1 MNDPDE
7 LRRWL
12 TERIAGLAGLAPE
25 LVDAGVPLAE
35 LGVSSRDAALIAA
48 ELGELLGREPDL
60 SLLGRYPSIAALAA
74 ALDARP
80 RPRAAEPV
88 AVLGIGCRL
97 PGIES
102 PDGLWHAL
110 LSGAVR
116 GAFPSGFDAAF
127 FGMEVAEAAELDP
140 RERLL
145 LETTWAALEH
155 AGIAP
160 STLRGSRTGVFAGV
174 AAGAGAIATG
184 VSDWFDL
191 RGPSLAV
198 DAEGSSSLAAVHQAV
213 RALAA
218 GEADLMV
225 AAGVDASVAGVVVLK
240 RLSDARRDG
249 DRVLA
254 VIRGS
259 AVGAAGRA
267 AGLPAQVLA
276 DAHAVAG
283 SDPATV
289 DYVETQ
295 GTWAEVRAL
304 EAVLAGNRGGGR
316 PLLFGTPVGSGDL
329 GAAAGILG
337 LVKLVLAL
345 WHNRI
350 PPTVPGAEPD
360 PVRPADEDE
369 PVGGVTPPVPRSDLG
384 RLPDVEELAG
394 GVAPVGPRSDLG
406 RLPDVDELAGGV
418 APVGS
423 RSDLGR
429 LPDVDEPP
437 GQAAPVGPRSD
448 LGRLPDVD
456 ELAGGVAPVGSRSD
470 LRRLPD
476 VDELAGGVASVGSR
490 SDLGRLPDVDEPP
503 GQAAPVGP
511 RSGETR
517 RSDVDEPSARS
528 LPSRLRPR
536 PTHLSLV
543 DRPTDWP
550 RYGGT
555 ARAGVSAFGRTGAH
569 LVLEEWPKPLTPAAP
584 GSRWSGR
591 PQIFALSAHSESA
604 LRRRAGDLA
613 DWLAGPGRATAP
625 GDLAAALA
633 RRRDHLPLRAAVV
646 TSSRAALVGGLRALS
661 EGRTTADVVRGTTG
675 RELPRPVFVFSGA
688 GSQWPAMGRRML
700 GAEPDFRA
708 AVAALEPIFLAKAG
722 FSLRAALRRPLGDPS
737 VVAPLVFGTQVALAH
752 WWRTHGV
759 EPAAVLGHST
769 GEVAAAVVAG
779 ALDVGDGLDIVVTAA
794 NLLAELPPSAM
805 AVVELPAAEVHE
817 PGITVVE
824 YTSPT
829 QCTVA
834 GDAEQIA
841 ALVSRV
847 DGLGRLARR
856 LEGTGHTAAVEPVLG
871 RFRAALGHLRP
882 RPPATRCY
890 SSALEA
896 PVFDVDHWVAT
907 LRRPVRFTQA
917 VAAAVADGHRWFA
930 EISPHPIALPAVEQT
945 AAGVRTLA
953 SLSRRDGEENAF
965 AHSLAELHTAGHPAV
980 LDRRYPEAPVLD
992 LPPPPWD
999 HRTFRAPRR
1008 AANHPLLG
1016 TRVEVPG
1023 EDRHLW
1029 QATVAPDSPAWLGE
1043 HRAHGVPV
1051 FPATAFLELFLAG
1064 ARELFGTGRV
1074 RVDGLEVHRVLAVTG
1089 ETVLSTEIRIDGT
1102 AVVRAKAGASWV
1114 RHATAW
1120 VSADTDPAPAA
1131 LSQVDKELPP
1141 APLGY
1146 ALHPVLAGA
1155 CLGPGE
1161 PAGFGRVRLLG
1172 DAGRGV
1178 RCRRDGTEAAQL
1190 VTEDGEVVAD
1200 FADVRFRAPGAVPLA
1215 ARAFGTTWPEVP
1227 LPPIPP
1233 SGRNSWLLLTDE
1245 HPAALGRAVALA
1257 LALAAAGDEALS
1269 LPQDDLDELPRF
1281 LAERPVRGVVF
1292 LAGAPHA
1299 YHDPED
1305 ARDLLDVVRSVV
1317 GRLGP
1322 DVRFHLV
1329 TQSSGEPGLAFLRGL
1344 VRVLAHQRPGLRAT
1358 LVDCDARSDVDVL
1371 ARELRADA
1379 PDDEVRWRHDV
1390 RYATRL
1396 TRVPLVDSGSTGPG
1410 AYVITGGFGALGLAT
1425 AHWLAS
1431 NGATRIVLCGRRDT
1445 SIDLSEVD
1453 VVIIAGDIAAPGV
1466 AERVVAV
1473 ATANGLPLRGIVH
1486 AANVLGEDVAAVW
1499 RPKVLGAR
1507 RLHEATADTP
1517 PDWWLN
1523 YTSTAALFG
1532 AREEETAQATAD
1544 AWLDAFAAWRRSRGL
1559 PATTV
1564 HWGPVPEIAEA
1575 LPAVLASDRASVGI
1589 ARLDASDLVR
1599 RPYFEAVL
1607 DGVVTE
1613 ATPRDRL
1620 TGIVAGLLGHAVPPD
1635 VPLVELGLDSLTAM
1649 RARAAVER
1657 EFGVALPV
1665 PLLLGGARLD
1675 DLAGYVTG
1683 TPVPAPRVRR
1693 TGVPL
1698 VLFGEPG
1705 VYRPLLDRL
1714 GDEPCQVLDVSDV
1727 DAAVDRLGSSG
1738 PYRLGGWAAGGVLAF
1753 ETARR
1758 LAARGERVD
1767 VVVLFDAEAPPDA
1780 EPYAG
1785 RVVLYAAGDA
1795 AASGWTACCADLH
1808 VEPVPGDHRSMLEP
1822 PHVTVPA
1829 RHLAAEL
1836 AGRTS
1841 PGITPV

>member
-25 LVDAGVPLAE
+25 LVDAAVPLAE
-35 LGVSSRDAALIAA
+35 LGLSSRDEATIAA

-60 SLLGRYPSIAALAA
+60 GLLGRYPSIAALAA
-74 ALDARP
+74 ALEARP
-80 RPRAAEPV
+80 RPRAGEPV

-102 PDGLWHAL
+102 PEGLWRAL
-110 LSGAVR
+110 LAGVVVPGASV
-116 GAFPSGFDAAF
+116 AEFDADF
-127 FGMEVAEAAELDP
+127 FGIDVAEAAEMDP

-145 LETTWAALEH
+145 LETTWAAFEH
-155 AGIAP
+155 AGLAP
-160 STLRGSRTGVFAGV
+160 GTLRGSRTGVFAGV
-174 AAGAGAIATG
+174 PAGAPAIASG

-191 RGPSLAV
+191 RGPSSSV
-198 DAEGSSSLAAVHQAV
+198 DAAGSASLTAVHHAA

-225 AAGVDASVAGVVVLK
+225 AAGVEGLVAGVVVLK
-240 RLSDARRDG
+240 RLADARRDG

-259 AVGAAGRA
+259 AVGSAGRSG
-267 AGLPAQVLA
+267 GLPAQVLA

-289 DYVETQ
+289 DYVETPGSVVEGQ
-295 GTWAEVRAL
+295 AL
-304 EAVLAGNRGGGR
+304 EVVLGRNRDYRR
-316 PLLFGTPVGSGDL
+316 PLLFGSPGFGDVGGVV
-329 GAAAGILG
+329 GILG
-337 LVKLVLAL
+337 LIKVVLAL
-345 WHNRI
+345 WHDRI
-350 PPTVPGAEPD
+350 PPSFGLAEPGS
-360 PVRPADEDE
+360 PRLLGVGESAGPAAQPGLRSE
-369 PVGGVTPPVPRSDLG
+369 PAPRADAGHPAPPNPRS
-384 RLPDVEELAG
+384 G
-394 GVAPVGPRSDLG
+394 GTP
-406 RLPDVDELAGGV
+406 
-418 APVGS
+418 GS
-423 RSDLGR
+423 R
-429 LPDVDEPP
+429 VDEPADRSP
-437 GQAAPVGPRSD
+437 SAGQ
-448 LGRLPDVD
+448 
-456 ELAGGVAPVGSRSD
+456 
-470 LRRLPD
+470 
-476 VDELAGGVASVGSR
+476 
-490 SDLGRLPDVDEPP
+490 
-503 GQAAPVGP
+503 
-511 RSGETR
+511 RSG
-517 RSDVDEPSARS
+517 SARGS
-528 LPSRLRPR
+528 GVSEPAGSPSQASRRPGVPRLSP
-536 PTHLSLV
+536 V
-543 DRPTDWP
+543 DNPTDWP

-591 PQIFALSAHSESA
+591 PQIFAVSAHSESA

-613 DWLAGPGRATAP
+613 DWLAGPGRSIAP

-633 RRRDHLPLRAAVV
+633 RRREHLPLRAAVV
-646 TSSRAALVGGLRALS
+646 TSSRAALLAGLRALA
-661 EGRTTADVVRGTTG
+661 EGRTTADVVRGTAG

-700 GAEPDFRA
+700 GAEPEFRA

-722 FSLRAALRRPLGDPS
+722 FSLRGALRRPLGDPA
-737 VVAPLVFGTQVALAH
+737 VVAPLVFGTQVALAN
-752 WWRTHGV
+752 WWRAHGV
-759 EPAAVLGHST
+759 EPVAVLGHST

-779 ALDVGDGLDIVVTAA
+779 ALDVGDGLDVVVTSA

-805 AVVELPAAEVHE
+805 AVVELPADEVRE
-817 PGITVVE
+817 PGLTVVE

-834 GDAEQIA
+834 GSEERIA

-882 RPPATRCY
+882 RPPGITCY
-890 SSALEA
+890 SSALED

-999 HRTFRAPRR
+999 HRTFHLPRR
-1008 AANHPLLG
+1008 ATDHPLLG
-1016 TRVEVPG
+1016 TRVEIPG

-1029 QATVAPDSPAWLGE
+1029 QATIAPDAPAWLGE
-1043 HRAHGVPV
+1043 HRMHDVPV
-1051 FPATAFLELFLAG
+1051 FPATGFLELFLAG

-1089 ETVLSTEIRIDGT
+1089 ETVLSTEIRLDGT
-1102 AVVRAKAGASWV
+1102 AVVRAKTGAGWV

-1120 VSADTDPAPAA
+1120 VSADTDPAPAT
-1131 LSQVDKELPP
+1131 LSEVDKTVKPP
-1141 APLGY
+1141 PPGY
-1146 ALHPVLAGA
+1146 ALHPVVADA

-1172 DAGRGV
+1172 DPGQGV
-1178 RCRRDGTEAAQL
+1178 RCRKDGTEAVQL

-1200 FADVRFRAPGAVPLA
+1200 FADVRFRAPGDVPLA

-1233 SGRNSWLLLTDE
+1233 GERSSWLLLTDE

-1257 LALAAAGDEALS
+1257 LALAEAGDEALS
-1269 LPQDDLDELPRF
+1269 LPQDDLDELPGF

-1305 ARDLLDVVRSVV
+1305 ARDLLDVVRTVID
-1317 GRLGP
+1317 RLGP
-1322 DVRFHLV
+1322 GVRLHLV

-1371 ARELRADA
+1371 ARELRSGA

-1390 RYATRL
+1390 RYAARL
-1396 TRVPLVDSGSTGPG
+1396 TRVPLVDGGSPGPG

-1425 AHWLAS
+1425 ANWLAS
-1431 NGATRIVLCGRRDT
+1431 AGATRIVLCGHDDGE
-1445 SIDLSEVD
+1445 IELSGVD
-1453 VVIIAGDIAAPGV
+1453 VVVIEGDIAAPGV
-1466 AERVVAV
+1466 AERLIAA
-1473 ATANGLPLRGIVH
+1473 ATADGLPLRGIVH
-1486 AANVLGEDVAAVW
+1486 AASVAGDDVAAVW

-1517 PDWWLN
+1517 PGWWLN
-1523 YTSTAALFG
+1523 YASTAALFG
-1532 AREEETAQATAD
+1532 APEEPAQATAD
-1544 AWLDAFAAWRRSRGL
+1544 AWLDAFADWRRSRGL

-1564 HWGPVPEIAEA
+1564 HWGAVSEAVEA
-1575 LPAVLASDRASVGI
+1575 LPAVLASDRPSVGI
-1589 ARLDASDLVR
+1589 TRLDTSDLVR
-1599 RPYFEAVL
+1599 RPYFAAIL
-1607 DGVVTE
+1607 DGVPAA

-1620 TGIVAGLLGHAVPPD
+1620 ADIVAGLLGRPAAPD

-1683 TPVPAPRVRR
+1683 ASIPVRARR
-1693 TGVPL
+1693 SGTPL

-1705 VYRPLLDRL
+1705 VYRSLREHL
-1714 GDEPCQVLDVSDV
+1714 GDVPCHVLDASDV
-1727 DAAVDRLGSSG
+1727 DTGVARLREVRPAG

-1758 LAARGERVD
+1758 LTALGERVD
-1767 VVVLFDAEAPPDA
+1767 VVVLFAAEAPPDP

-1785 RVVLYAAGDA
+1785 RVVLYLTADA
-1795 AASGWTACCADLH
+1795 AAPGWAACCADLH
-1808 VEPVPGDHRSMLEP
+1808 VEIVPGDHRSMLEP
-1822 PHVTVPA
+1822 PHVS
-1829 RHLAAEL
+1829 HLAAEL

>member
-12 TERIAGLAGLAPE
+12 TERIAALAGLTPE

-35 LGVSSRDAALIAA
+35 LGLSSRDAATIAA

-60 SLLGRYPSIAALAA
+60 GLLGRYPSITALVA
-74 ALDARP
+74 ALDVRP
-80 RPRAAEPV
+80 RPRAGEPV

-102 PDGLWHAL
+102 PEGYWRAL
-110 LSGAVR
+110 NSGAVVP
-116 GAFPSGFDAAF
+116 GASHAEFDPAF
-127 FGMEVAEAAELDP
+127 FGIDVAEAAELDP

-145 LETTWAALEH
+145 LETTWAAFEH
-155 AGIAP
+155 AGLAP
-160 STLRGSRTGVFAGV
+160 GTLRGSRTGVFAGV
-174 AAGAGAIATG
+174 SAGASAIASG

-191 RGPSLAV
+191 RGPSVSV
-198 DAEGSSSLAAVHQAV
+198 DAEGSASLTAVHQAV

-218 GEADLMV
+218 GEAEVMV
-225 AAGVDASVAGVVVLK
+225 AAGVAGLVAGVVVLK
-240 RLSDARRDG
+240 RLADARRDG

-267 AGLPAQVLA
+267 GGLPAQVLA

-295 GTWAEVRAL
+295 GSLVEGQAL
-304 EAVLAGNRGGGR
+304 EVVLGRNRDGRR
-316 PLLFGTPVGSGDL
+316 PLLFGSPGFGDFDEV
-329 GAAAGILG
+329 AGILG
-337 LVKLVLAL
+337 LIKVVLAL

-350 PPTVPGAEPD
+350 PPSSGLAGPSPARLSGAGEPADRSARPDLARLSGAAEPAG
-360 PVRPADEDE
+360 RPA
-369 PVGGVTPPVPRSDLG
+369 PPDPQSG
-384 RLPDVEELAG
+384 RQSPA
-394 GVAPVGPRSDLG
+394 R
-406 RLPDVDELAGGV
+406 
-418 APVGS
+418 
-423 RSDLGR
+423 
-429 LPDVDEPP
+429 
-437 GQAAPVGPRSD
+437 
-448 LGRLPDVD
+448 
-456 ELAGGVAPVGSRSD
+456 
-470 LRRLPD
+470 
-476 VDELAGGVASVGSR
+476 
-490 SDLGRLPDVDEPP
+490 
-503 GQAAPVGP
+503 
-511 RSGETR
+511 RSGT
-517 RSDVDEPSARS
+517 
-528 LPSRLRPR
+528 PR
-536 PTHLSLV
+536 LSLV
-543 DRPTDWP
+543 DSPTDWP

-555 ARAGVSAFGRTGAH
+555 ARAGVSAFGRAGAH
-569 LVLEEWPKPLTPAAP
+569 VVLEEWPKPLIPAAP

-613 DWLAGPGRATAP
+613 DWLAGPGRSTAP
-625 GDLAAALA
+625 GDLAAALG
-633 RRRDHLPLRAAVV
+633 RRREHLPLRAAVV
-646 TSSRAALVGGLRALS
+646 TSSRAALLDGLRALA
-661 EGRTTADVVRGTTG
+661 EGRTTADLVRGTAG

-700 GAEPDFRA
+700 GAEPEFRA
-708 AVAALEPIFLAKAG
+708 AVAALEPVFLAKAG
-722 FSLRAALRRPLGDPS
+722 FSLRGALRRPLGDPA
-737 VVAPLVFGTQVALAH
+737 VVAPLVFGTQVALAN
-752 WWRTHGV
+752 WWRAHGV

-779 ALDVGDGLDIVVTAA
+779 ALDVGDGLDVVVTAA

-805 AVVELPAAEVHE
+805 AVVELPGDEVHE
-817 PGITVVE
+817 PGLTVVE

-834 GDAEQIA
+834 GREEHIA

-856 LEGTGHTAAVEPVLG
+856 LDGTGHTAAVEPVLG

-882 RPPATRCY
+882 RPPVTTCY
-890 SSALEA
+890 SSAVES

-965 AHSLAELHTAGHPAV
+965 ARSLAELHTAGHPAV

-999 HRTFRAPRR
+999 HRTFRLPRR
-1008 AANHPLLG
+1008 PADHPLLG

-1029 QATVAPDSPAWLGE
+1029 QATIAPDAPAWLGE
-1043 HRAHGVPV
+1043 HRTHDVPV
-1051 FPATAFLELFLAG
+1051 FPATGFLELFLAG
-1064 ARELFGTGRV
+1064 ARELFGTRRV

-1089 ETVLSTEIRIDGT
+1089 ETLLSTEIRVDGT
-1102 AVVRAKAGASWV
+1102 AVVRAKAGAGWV

-1120 VSADTDPAPAA
+1120 VAADTDPAPTP
-1131 LSQVDKELPP
+1131 LSEVDRTVNPSPP
-1141 APLGY
+1141 GY

-1172 DAGRGV
+1172 DPGRGV
-1178 RCRRDGTEAAQL
+1178 RCRKDGTGAVQL

-1200 FADVRFRAPGAVPLA
+1200 FADVRFRAPGDVPLA
-1215 ARAFGTTWPEVP
+1215 ARAFGTTWPEAP
-1227 LPPIPP
+1227 LTGPGEP
-1233 SGRNSWLLLTDE
+1233 GSWLLLTDE
-1245 HPAALGRAVALA
+1245 HPAALGRAVGLA

-1269 LPQDDLDELPRF
+1269 LPQDDLDELPGF
-1281 LAERPVRGVVF
+1281 LTERPVRGVVF

-1305 ARDLLDVVRSVV
+1305 ARDLLHTVRSVV
-1317 GRLGP
+1317 ARLGP

-1329 TQSSGEPGLAFLRGL
+1329 TQSSGEPGLVFLRGL
-1344 VRVLAHQRPGLRAT
+1344 VRVLAFDRPELRAT
-1358 LVDCDARSDVDVL
+1358 LVDCDARSDVDCL
-1371 ARELRADA
+1371 ARELRSDA

-1390 RYATRL
+1390 RYAARL
-1396 TRVPLVDSGSTGPG
+1396 TRVPLVDGGAIGPG
-1410 AYVITGGFGALGLAT
+1410 AYVVTGGFGALGSAT
-1425 AHWLAS
+1425 ARWLAS
-1431 NGATRIVLCGRRDT
+1431 GGATRIVLCGLDE
-1445 SIDLSEVD
+1445 IELPGVD
-1453 VVIIAGDIAAPGV
+1453 VVVVDGDIAAPGV
-1466 AERVVAV
+1466 AERLVAA
-1473 ATANGLPLRGIVH
+1473 ATEDGLPLRGIVH
-1486 AANVLGEDVAAVW
+1486 AASAPGDDVAAVW

-1507 RLHEATADTP
+1507 RLHEATADAP
-1517 PDWWLN
+1517 PDWWLT
-1523 YTSTAALFG
+1523 YASTAALFG
-1532 AREEETAQATAD
+1532 EPGRTAHATAD
-1544 AWLDAFAAWRRSRGL
+1544 AWLDAFATWRRSRGL
-1559 PATTV
+1559 PTTTV
-1564 HWGPVPEIAEA
+1564 HWGALPEAVEA
-1575 LPAVLASDRASVGI
+1575 LPAVLAADRPSVGI
-1589 ARLDASDLVR
+1589 ARPDASRDFVR
-1599 RPYFEAVL
+1599 RPYFPA
-1607 DGVVTE
+1607 GAPAA

-1620 TGIVAGLLGHAVPPD
+1620 TAVVAEILGREVTPD

-1683 TPVPAPRVRR
+1683 TPVPVRAR
-1693 TGVPL
+1693 RSGTPL
-1698 VLFGEPG
+1698 VLFGDPE
-1705 VYRPLLDRL
+1705 VYRPLLDYL
-1714 GDEPCQVLDVSDV
+1714 EDVPCHVLDVSDV
-1727 DAAVDRLGSSG
+1727 DAGVEKLREVRPAG
-1738 PYRLGGWAAGGVLAF
+1738 PYRLGGWASGGVLAF

-1758 LAARGERVD
+1758 LTALGDQVD
-1767 VVVLFDAEAPPDA
+1767 VVVLFEAEAPQPA

-1785 RVVLYAAGDA
+1785 RVVLYLTAAAAAAGWA
-1795 AASGWTACCADLH
+1795 ACCPDLH
-1808 VEPVPGDHRSMLEP
+1808 VEVVPGDHRSMLEP
-1822 PHVTVPA
+1822 PHVS
-1829 RHLAAEL
+1829 HLAAEL

>member
-35 LGVSSRDAALIAA
+35 LGLSSRDAATVAA

-60 SLLGRYPSIAALAA
+60 GLLGRYPSIAALAT
-74 ALDARP
+74 ALAGRDTRP
-80 RPRAAEPV
+80 RPRAGEPV

-102 PDGLWHAL
+102 PDELWRAL
-110 LSGAVR
+110 LAGASGGASGA
-116 GAFPSGFDAAF
+116 GFDAAF
-127 FGMEVAEAAELDP
+127 FGIDVAEAAEMDP

-145 LETTWAALEH
+145 LETTWAAFEH

-160 STLRGSRTGVFAGV
+160 STVRGSRTGVFAGGSV
-174 AAGAGAIATG
+174 RTTG
-184 VSDWFDL
+184 VSDRFDL
-191 RGPSLAV
+191 RGPSLTV
-198 DAEGSSSLAAVHQAV
+198 DAEGTASLAAVHQAA
-213 RALAA
+213 RALSA
-218 GEADLMV
+218 GEADV
-225 AAGVDASVAGVVVLK
+225 VVVAGVSEAVAGVAVLK
-240 RLSDARRDG
+240 RLADARRDG

-259 AVGAAGRA
+259 AVGAGGAE
-267 AGLPAQVLA
+267 VLA

-295 GTWAEVRAL
+295 GAEAGAL
-304 EAVLAGNRGGGR
+304 EGVFGRNREGR
-316 PLLFGTPVGSGDL
+316 PLLVGAPAAGMGDL
-329 GAAAGILG
+329 GAAAGIFG
-337 LVKLVLAL
+337 LIKVVLAL

-350 PPTVPGAEPD
+350 PPAGWPALPSSAEWPAPPSQRPGAPD
-360 PVRPADEDE
+360 LTSVDSAADHPGPASQRLGASGLPPADSSPDWPAPSSPQSGAAGLSDEDE
-369 PVGGVTPPVPRSDLG
+369 PADRPAPPSQRSGTPGLPPVDSS
-384 RLPDVEELAG
+384 PDWPAPSSPQSGAAG
-394 GVAPVGPRSDLG
+394 LSPVGDPAEWS
-406 RLPDVDELAGGV
+406 V
-418 APVGS
+418 
-423 RSDLGR
+423 
-429 LPDVDEPP
+429 PP
-437 GQAAPVGPRSD
+437 GSQSGTPGVKGGWPAPPSQRASATGPS
-448 LGRLPDVD
+448 PVD
-456 ELAGGVAPVGSRSD
+456 NPAEWPA
-470 LRRLPD
+470 
-476 VDELAGGVASVGSR
+476 
-490 SDLGRLPDVDEPP
+490 PP
-503 GQAAPVGP
+503 GSQSGTPGVEGAQPGP
-511 RSGETR
+511 
-517 RSDVDEPSARS
+517 
-528 LPSRLRPR
+528 PSRRPGA
-536 PTHLSLV
+536 PSLSLGTK
-543 DRPTDWP
+543 PADWP

-584 GSRWSGR
+584 GSRWNGR
-591 PQIFALSAHSESA
+591 PQVFSLSAHSETA
-604 LRRRAGDLA
+604 LRRRAGALA
-613 DWLAGPGRATAP
+613 DWLAGPGRGVAP

-646 TSSRAALVGGLRALS
+646 TSSRTALAAGLRALAD
-661 EGRTTADVVRGTTG
+661 GRTTADVVRDTAG
-675 RELPRPVFVFSGA
+675 RDRPRPVFVFSGN

-700 GAEPDFRA
+700 GAEPEFRA
-708 AVAALEPIFLAKAG
+708 AVTALEPVFLARAG
-722 FSLRAALRRPLGDPS
+722 FSLRGALRRPLGDPT
-737 VVAPLVFGTQVALAH
+737 VVAPLVYGTQVALAN
-752 WWRTHGV
+752 WWRAHGV

-779 ALDVGDGLDIVVTAA
+779 ALDVGDGLDIVVTTAG
-794 NLLAELPPSAM
+794 LLAELPPTAM
-805 AVVELPAAEVHE
+805 AVVELPAGEVDE
-817 PGITVVE
+817 PGLTVVE
-824 YTSPT
+824 YSSPT

-834 GDAEQIA
+834 GDAEHIA

-847 DGLGRLARR
+847 DGMGRLARR
-856 LEGTGHTAAVEPVLG
+856 LEGTGHTAAVEPILG
-871 RFRAALGHLRP
+871 RFRAALGDLRHRSP
-882 RPPATRCY
+882 TTTCY
-890 SSALEA
+890 SSASDD

-917 VAAAVADGHRWFA
+917 VAAAVADGHRWFV
-930 EISPHPIALPAVEQT
+930 EVSPHPIALPAVEQT

-965 AHSLAELHTAGHPAV
+965 ARSLAELHAAGHPAV

-999 HRTFRAPRR
+999 HRPFRRPRR
-1008 AANHPLLG
+1008 TTSHPLLG
-1016 TRVEVPG
+1016 ARVEVPG

-1029 QATVAPDSPAWLGE
+1029 QTAIAPDAPAWLDG
-1043 HRAHGVPV
+1043 HRVHDVPV
-1051 FPATAFLELFLAG
+1051 FPATGFLELFLAG

-1089 ETVLSTEIRIDGT
+1089 ETLLSTEIRVDGT
-1102 AVVRAKAGASWV
+1102 AVVRAKAGAGWV

-1120 VSADTDPAPAA
+1120 VSPDTDPAPAA
-1131 LSQVDKELPP
+1131 LSEVDKNLPTVP
-1141 APLGY
+1141 KGY
-1146 ALHPVLAGA
+1146 ALHPILADA
-1155 CLGPGE
+1155 CFEAGE
-1161 PAGFGRVRLLG
+1161 PAAFGRVRLLG
-1172 DAGRGV
+1172 DASRGARV
-1178 RCRRDGTEAAQL
+1178 RTDGAGTVQL
-1190 VTEDGEVVAD
+1190 GTEDGEVVAD
-1200 FADVRFRAPGAVPLA
+1200 FADVRFRAPGDVPLA
-1215 ARAFGTTWPEVP
+1215 ARAFGTTWAEVP
-1227 LPPIPP
+1227 LTGPGEP
-1233 SGRNSWLLLTDE
+1233 GSWLLLTDE

-1269 LPQDDLDELPRF
+1269 LPQDDLDELPGF

-1305 ARDLLDVVRSVV
+1305 ARDLLDTVRSVV
-1317 GRLGP
+1317 ARLGP

-1329 TQSSGEPGLAFLRGL
+1329 TQSSGEPGLAFLRGF
-1344 VRVLAHQRPGLRAT
+1344 VRVLAFDRPELRAT

-1371 ARELRADA
+1371 ARELRSAA

-1390 RYATRL
+1390 RYAARL
-1396 TRVPLVDSGSTGPG
+1396 TRVPLVDGGSTGPG
-1410 AYVITGGFGALGLAT
+1410 AYVVTGGDTLSLAT
-1425 AHWLAS
+1425 ARWLAS
-1431 NGATRIVLCGRRDT
+1431 GGATRIVLCGLGE
-1445 SIDLSEVD
+1445 IELPGVD
-1453 VVIIAGDIAAPGV
+1453 VVVVDGDIAAPGV
-1466 AERVVAV
+1466 AERLVAA
-1473 ATANGLPLRGIVH
+1473 ATEDGLPLRGIVH
-1486 AANVLGEDVAAVW
+1486 AANVAGDGVAAVW

-1507 RLHEATADTP
+1507 RLHEATAGTP
-1517 PDWWLN
+1517 PEWWLT
-1523 YTSTAALFG
+1523 YASTAALFG
-1532 AREEETAQATAD
+1532 APGETAHATAD

-1564 HWGPVPEIAEA
+1564 HWGALPDAVEA
-1575 LPAVLASDRASVGI
+1575 LPAVLAADRPSVGI
-1589 ARLDASDLVR
+1589 ARPDANRDFVR
-1599 RPYFEAVL
+1599 RPYFSGVMAGVPAV
-1607 DGVVTE
+1607 

-1620 TGIVAGLLGHAVPPD
+1620 ADIVAGLLGRAAAPD

-1683 TPVPAPRVRR
+1683 TTVPVRTRR
-1693 TGVPL
+1693 GGTPL

-1705 VYRPLLDRL
+1705 VYRPLREHL
-1714 GDEPCQVLDVSDV
+1714 GDVPCHVLDVSDV
-1727 DAAVDRLGSSG
+1727 DAGVARLREVRPAG
-1738 PYRLGGWAAGGVLAF
+1738 PYRLGGWAAGGVLAY

-1758 LAARGERVD
+1758 LTALGERVD
-1767 VVVLFDAEAPPDA
+1767 VVVLFATDAPPDP

-1785 RVVLYAAGDA
+1785 RVVLYLTARQAAAGWA
-1795 AASGWTACCADLH
+1795 ECCSDLH
-1808 VEPVPGDHRSMLEP
+1808 VEVVPGDHRSMLEP
-1822 PHVTVPA
+1822 PHV

-1841 PGITPV
+1841 PGTTPV

>member
-35 LGVSSRDAALIAA
+35 LGLSSRDAATIAA

-60 SLLGRYPSIAALAA
+60 ALLGRYPSIAALAA

-80 RPRAAEPV
+80 RPRAGEPV
-88 AVLGIGCRL
+88 AVLGLGCRL

-102 PDGLWHAL
+102 PEGFWRAV
-110 LSGAVR
+110 LSGMVAP
-116 GAFPSGFDAAF
+116 GASVAEFDADF
-127 FGMEVAEAAELDP
+127 FGIDVAEAAEMDP

-145 LETTWAALEH
+145 LETTWAAFEH
-155 AGIAP
+155 AGLAP
-160 STLRGSRTGVFAGV
+160 GTLRGSRTGVFAGV
-174 AAGAGAIATG
+174 SAGTSAIAGG

-191 RGPSLAV
+191 RGPSFSVA
-198 DAEGSSSLAAVHQAV
+198 AEGSASLAAVHHAV

-218 GEADLMV
+218 GEADVMV
-225 AAGVDASVAGVVVLK
+225 AAGVEACAAGVVVLK
-240 RLSDARRDG
+240 RLADARRDG
-249 DRVLA
+249 DRVLG

-259 AVGAAGRA
+259 AVGSAGRA

-295 GTWAEVRAL
+295 GSLVEVQAL
-304 EAVLAGNRGGGR
+304 EVVLGRDRDVRR
-316 PLLFGTPVGSGDL
+316 PLLVGSPGFDDL
-329 GAAAGILG
+329 DAAAGILG
-337 LVKLVLAL
+337 LVKVVLAL

-350 PPTVPGAEPD
+350 PPSFGLAEPGPRAEPTPRAD
-360 PVRPADEDE
+360 PGHPA
-369 PVGGVTPPVPRSDLG
+369 PPNPRSG
-384 RLPDVEELAG
+384 R
-394 GVAPVGPRSDLG
+394 AP
-406 RLPDVDELAGGV
+406 
-418 APVGS
+418 GS
-423 RSDLGR
+423 G
-429 LPDVDEPP
+429 VDEPADRPPAP
-437 GQAAPVGPRSD
+437 GRRSD
-448 LGRLPDVD
+448 PARLS
-456 ELAGGVAPVGSRSD
+456 G
-470 LRRLPD
+470 
-476 VDELAGGVASVGSR
+476 
-490 SDLGRLPDVDEPP
+490 VDEPAGSPSPPSRRP
-503 GQAAPVGP
+503 GVP
-511 RSGETR
+511 RLSR
-517 RSDVDEPSARS
+517 VDEPA
-528 LPSRLRPR
+528 
-536 PTHLSLV
+536 
-543 DRPTDWP
+543 DWP

-591 PQIFALSAHSESA
+591 PQIFALSARSESA

-613 DWLAGPGRATAP
+613 GWLAGPGRSTAP
-625 GDLAAALA
+625 GDLASALA
-633 RRRDHLPLRAAVV
+633 RRREHLPLRAAVV
-646 TSSRAALVGGLRALS
+646 TSSRAALVAGLRALA
-661 EGRTTADVVRGTTG
+661 EGRTTADVVRGTAG

-700 GAEPDFRA
+700 GAEPEFRA
-708 AVAALEPIFLAKAG
+708 AVADLEPIFLAKAG
-722 FSLRAALRRPLGDPS
+722 FSLRGALRRPLGDPA
-737 VVAPLVFGTQVALAH
+737 VVAPLVFGTQVALAN
-752 WWRTHGV
+752 WWRAQGV

-779 ALDVGDGLDIVVTAA
+779 ALDVGDGLDVVVTAA

-805 AVVELPAAEVHE
+805 AVVELPADEIPE
-817 PGITVVE
+817 PGLTVVE

-834 GDAEQIA
+834 GDDDHIA

-871 RFRAALGHLRP
+871 RFRAALEHLRP
-882 RPPATRCY
+882 RPPVTTCY
-890 SSALEA
+890 SSALED

-930 EISPHPIALPAVEQT
+930 EISPHPIALPALEQT

-965 AHSLAELHTAGHPAV
+965 ARSLAELHTAGHPAV

-999 HRTFRAPRR
+999 HRTFRLPRR
-1008 AANHPLLG
+1008 AADHPLLG

-1023 EDRHLW
+1023 EDRHFW
-1029 QATVAPDSPAWLGE
+1029 QATIAPDAPAWLAE
-1043 HRAHGVPV
+1043 HRMHDVPV
-1051 FPATAFLELFLAG
+1051 FPATGFLELFLAG

-1074 RVDGLEVHRVLAVTG
+1074 RVDGIEVHRVLAVTG
-1089 ETVLSTEIRIDGT
+1089 ETVLSTEIRVDGT
-1102 AVVRAKAGASWV
+1102 AVVRAKAGAGWV

-1120 VSADTDPAPAA
+1120 VSADTEAPPPV
-1131 LSQVDKELPP
+1131 LSEVDRELPSVP
-1141 APLGY
+1141 KGY
-1146 ALHPVLAGA
+1146 ALHPILADA
-1155 CLGPGE
+1155 CLEAGE
-1161 PAGFGRVRLLG
+1161 PAAFGRVRLLG
-1172 DAGRGV
+1172 DASRGARV
-1178 RCRRDGTEAAQL
+1178 RTDGAGTVQL
-1190 VTEDGEVVAD
+1190 VTRDGEVVAD
-1200 FADVRFRAPGAVPLA
+1200 FADVRFRAPGDVPLA
-1215 ARAFGTTWPEVP
+1215 AHAFGTTWPEVP
-1227 LPPIPP
+1227 LTGPGEP
-1233 SGRNSWLLLTDE
+1233 GSWLLLTDE

-1269 LPQDDLDELPRF
+1269 LPQDDLDELPGF

-1305 ARDLLDVVRSVV
+1305 ARDLLNTVRSVV
-1317 GRLGP
+1317 ARLGP

-1329 TQSSGEPGLAFLRGL
+1329 TQSSGEPGLAFVRGF
-1344 VRVLAHQRPGLRAT
+1344 VRVLAFDRPELRAT

-1371 ARELRADA
+1371 ARELRSAA
-1379 PDDEVRWRHDV
+1379 PDDEVRWRHNV
-1390 RYATRL
+1390 RYAARL
-1396 TRVPLVDSGSTGPG
+1396 TRVPLVDGGSTGPG
-1410 AYVITGGFGALGLAT
+1410 AYVVTGGGALSLAT

-1431 NGATRIVLCGRRDT
+1431 NGATRIVLCGLEE
-1445 SIDLSEVD
+1445 IELPGVD
-1453 VVIIAGDIAAPGV
+1453 VVVVDGDIAAPGV
-1466 AERVVAV
+1466 AERLVAA
-1473 ATANGLPLRGIVH
+1473 ATEDGLPLRGIAH
-1486 AANVLGEDVAAVW
+1486 AASVPGDDVAAVW

-1507 RLHEATADTP
+1507 RLHEATAGTP
-1517 PDWWLN
+1517 PDWWLT
-1523 YTSTAALFG
+1523 YASTAALFG
-1532 AREEETAQATAD
+1532 APEETAHATAD

-1564 HWGPVPEIAEA
+1564 HWGAVSEAVEA
-1575 LPAVLASDRASVGI
+1575 LPAVLASDRPSVGI
-1589 ARLDASDLVR
+1589 ARLDASRDLVR
-1599 RPYFEAVL
+1599 RPYFAALL
-1607 DGVVTE
+1607 DGVPAVT
-1613 ATPRDRL
+1613 TPRDRL
-1620 TGIVAGLLGHAVPPD
+1620 ASIVAGLLGRAAAPD

-1683 TPVPAPRVRR
+1683 TPVPVGTRR
-1693 TGVPL
+1693 AGVPL

-1714 GDEPCQVLDVSDV
+1714 EGLPCHVLDVSDV
-1727 DAAVDRLGSSG
+1727 DSGVRRLRDVRPAG

-1753 ETARR
+1753 EIARR
-1758 LAARGERVD
+1758 LTALGEQVD
-1767 VVVLFDAEAPPDA
+1767 VVVLFAAEAPPDA

-1785 RVVLYAAGDA
+1785 RVVLYAAGDTTVP
-1795 AASGWTACCADLH
+1795 GWVACCADLH
-1808 VEPVPGDHRSMLEP
+1808 VEVVPGDHRSMLEP
-1822 PHVTVPA
+1822 PHVS
-1829 RHLAAEL
+1829 HLAAEL